1 MALLPGYR
9 YLGTHEKIPKRG
21 ALADDGGAGTRNV
34 ISSGR
39 HFAPVANFYMVPV
52 SKPRRTK
59 SYTPPETSLQAYESQ
74 KDKAPADKR
83 KILAYIMRED
93 LPKGATCDE
102 VEAALSLSH
111 QTASARIRELFQ
123 EGSIR
128 DSGLRRNTRTG
139 RKATVWEAAT
149 A

>member
-9 YLGTHEKIPKRG
+9 WLNIGEIIPDAPCLINGDTLVESRAAG
-21 ALADDGGAGTRNV
+21 AECVVPET
-34 ISSGR
+34 
-39 HFAPVANFYMVPV
+39 YMVPV

-123 EGSIR
+123 DGSIR

-139 RKATVWEAAT
+139 RKATVWEAVVP
-149 A
+149 

>member
-1 MALLPGYR
+1 
-9 YLGTHEKIPKRG
+9 
-21 ALADDGGAGTRNV
+21 
-34 ISSGR
+34 
-39 HFAPVANFYMVPV
+39 MVPV

-83 KILAYIMRED
+83 KILAYLMRKD

-111 QTASARIRELFQ
+111 QTASARIRGLFQ
-123 EGSIR
+123 DGSIQ

>member
-9 YLGTHEKIPKRG
+9 YLGRDEMIPVG
-21 ALADDGGAGTRNV
+21 ALMDLGDGSPVR
-34 ISSGR
+34 SG
-39 HFAPVANFYMVPV
+39 HPGLHALCANFYMVPV

-83 KILAYIMRED
+83 KILAYLMRKD

-111 QTASARIRELFQ
+111 QTASARIRGLFQ
-123 EGSIR
+123 DGSIQ